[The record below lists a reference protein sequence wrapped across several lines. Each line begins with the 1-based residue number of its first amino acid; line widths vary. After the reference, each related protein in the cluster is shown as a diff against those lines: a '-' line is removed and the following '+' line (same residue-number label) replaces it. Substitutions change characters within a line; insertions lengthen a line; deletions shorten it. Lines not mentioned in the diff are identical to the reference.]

1 MLIIKIA
8 TKIPLKIPVNR
19 FKKPTPECAKGFG
32 DLMRE
37 FLFQRQLKRSST
49 PPVVTITEVKAHFW
63 LRSRERGDLVCTW
76 EWKYYFFR
84 FGVRHT
90 PLDYDASPLQTF
102 CAISTL
108 PVGTCIPHVPV
119 GGIPLEMMV
128 IRVPFSMQQYDVRDP
143 RALALFRC
151 FLVAG
156 RMIYILTTWTSALWL
171 RLPKAW
177 RVLQLIDHLKY
188 SVGLLYHHHF
198 EGGCGPAHGGRCAN
212 LHSIWV
218 VVGVG
223 RVFCPQK
230 LFAHMYI

>member
-1 MLIIKIA
+1 
-8 TKIPLKIPVNR
+8 
-19 FKKPTPECAKGFG
+19 
-32 DLMRE
+32 MRE

-63 LRSRERGDLVCTW
+63 LPSRERGDLVCTW
-76 EWKYYFFR
+76 EWKYYIFR

-102 CAISTL
+102 LCHLHFASRDAIPL
-108 PVGTCIPHVPV
+108 HVAV

-151 FLVAG
+151 FLVGPAG
-156 RMIYILTTWTSALWL
+156 WFIYWQHEHL
-171 RLPKAW
+171 RYGWDLPKAW